1 MHVSIRKL
9 YTEPA
14 SSAEQKRVQPQNK
27 ASQGRKICD
36 GDNNADLKQA
46 VAYIVMHTRIQHTV
60 ELIYYICGHPF
71 WIGEK

>member
-27 ASQGRKICD
+27 ASQGRQICH

-46 VAYIVMHTRIQHTV
+46 VASIGTHTHTYSGIN
-60 ELIYYICGHPF
+60 LLHLWTPF
-71 WIGEK
+71 LDR